1 MEKGLQRGILKGEE
15 ERILRSRVST
25 SLVFLSLNSENLI
38 TFGIYSVR
46 HQTNLRDK
54 KRPRRLNLAEKKTVY
69 PQSSVEPLKGSAEPR
84 LGSAELKQSSGD
96 PPKSKLLILFRFG
109 RTI

>member
-15 ERILRSRVST
+15 ERILCMLRSRVST

-84 LGSAELKQSSGD
+84 SGSAELTQSSGE
-96 PPKSKLLILFRFG
+96 PPKSQSS
-109 RTI
+109 